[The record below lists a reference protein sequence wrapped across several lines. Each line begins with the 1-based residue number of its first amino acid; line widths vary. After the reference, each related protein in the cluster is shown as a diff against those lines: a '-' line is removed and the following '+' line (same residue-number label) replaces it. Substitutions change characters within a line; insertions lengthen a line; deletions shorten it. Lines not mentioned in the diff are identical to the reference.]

1 MAETELKIRHVSYP
15 INGKSDA
22 FWYNFLE
29 GFGRA
34 SGWAVIIGLA
44 VFAPNYFG
52 DDEAASSPTETLD
65 E

>member
-1 MAETELKIRHVSYP
+1 MAEAELKIRHVSYP

-34 SGWAVIIGLA
+34 AGWGVIFVMAFLA
-44 VFAPNYFG
+44 VNYLG
-52 DDEAASSPTETLD
+52 DDDADTAPTETAA